1 MSISGVNNNSYTSYS
16 QYGKLASGNA
26 IQSAAD
32 NAAGLAISEQMKRQ
46 ETGLDVGANNQAA
59 ARDLLNVKDGALGS
73 ITDSLQR
80 MRELAL
86 QAQNSVTV
94 TDQDR
99 SSIQKE
105 IDQLKQNISD
115 IAGNTSYNTKRLLDG
130 SQENLNVATDS
141 NGNGVKVSGQANAT
155 LDALGL
161 TDFDVTKNNFNIDAI
176 DNALSKVS
184 DMRSAGG
191 AETNRLSAGVRVNNY
206 SSQLT
211 TASRSRIQD
220 LDIPQAISNLKKQ
233 QTLNEYQMAMQRKKQ
248 EDERQSNSRLFG
260 TI

>member
-1 MSISGVNNNSYTSYS
+1 MAISGIDNSSYSAYS
-16 QYGKLASGNA
+16 QYGKLSSGNR

-32 NAAGLAISEQMKRQ
+32 DAAGLAISQEMKRQ
-46 ETGLDVGANNQAA
+46 ETGLDVGANNQAS
-59 ARDLLNVKDGALGS
+59 ARDMLNVRDGALGS

-94 TDQDR
+94 TDRDR
-99 SSIQKE
+99 SNIQKE

-115 IAGNTSYNTKRLLDG
+115 IAGNTSFNTKKLLDG
-130 SQENLNVATDS
+130 SQNQLNVATDS
-141 NGNGVKVSGQANAT
+141 NRNGVKVGGNSNST

-161 TDFDVTKNNFNIDAI
+161 SDFDVTKNNFNIDAI
-176 DNALSKVS
+176 DNALLKVS

-191 AETNRLSAGVRVNNY
+191 AETNRLSAGIRVNNY

-211 TASRSRIQD
+211 TASRSRLQD
-220 LDIPQAISNLKKQ
+220 LDIPTAISEMKKQ
-233 QTLNEYQMAMQRKKQ
+233 QTINQYQMMMQAKKQ
-248 EDERQSNSRLFG
+248 EDERQSTSRLFG
-260 TI
+260 TM

>member
-1 MSISGVNNNSYTSYS
+1 MAISGVDNSSYSAYS
-16 QYGKLASGNA
+16 QYGKIASGNR

-32 NAAGLAISEQMKRQ
+32 DAAGLAISEQMKRQ
-46 ETGLDVGANNQAA
+46 ETGLDVGANNQAS
-59 ARDLLNVKDGALGS
+59 ARDMLNVRDGALGS

-94 TDQDR
+94 TDRDR
-99 SSIQKE
+99 SNIQKE

-115 IAGNTSYNTKRLLDG
+115 IAGNTNFNTKKLLDG
-130 SQENLNVATDS
+130 SQNQLNVATDS
-141 NGNGVKVSGQANAT
+141 NGNGVKVGGNSNST

-161 TDFDVTKNNFNIDAI
+161 TDFDVTKNAFNIDAI

-191 AETNRLSAGVRVNNY
+191 AETNRLSAGIRVNNY

-211 TASRSRIQD
+211 TASRSRLQD
-220 LDIPQAISNLKKQ
+220 LDIPTAISEMKKQ
-233 QTLNEYQMAMQRKKQ
+233 QTINQYQMAMQARRQ
-248 EDERQSNSRLFG
+248 EDERQNNQRLFG
-260 TI
+260 SL

>member
-1 MSISGVNNNSYTSYS
+1 MAISGIDNSSYSAYS
-16 QYGKLASGNA
+16 QYGKLSSGNR

-32 NAAGLAISEQMKRQ
+32 DAAGLAISQEMKRQ
-46 ETGLDVGANNQAA
+46 ETGLDVGANNQAS
-59 ARDLLNVKDGALGS
+59 ARDMLNVRDGALGS

-94 TDQDR
+94 TDRDR
-99 SSIQKE
+99 SNIQKE

-115 IAGNTSYNTKRLLDG
+115 IAGNTSFNTKKLLDG
-130 SQENLNVATDS
+130 SQNQLNVATDS
-141 NGNGVKVSGQANAT
+141 NGNGVKVGGNSNST

-161 TDFDVTKNNFNIDAI
+161 SDFDVTKNNFNIDAI

-191 AETNRLSAGVRVNNY
+191 AETNRLSAGIRVNNY

-211 TASRSRIQD
+211 TASRSRLQD
-220 LDIPQAISNLKKQ
+220 LDIPTAISEMKKQ
-233 QTLNEYQMAMQRKKQ
+233 QTINQYQMMMQAKKQ
-248 EDERQSNSRLFG
+248 EDERQSTSRLFG
-260 TI
+260 TM